1 MALLAVDRKEKDQ
14 GGGLPNNNSSLKR
27 RTSIQE
33 FLSRGGGGGGAKKKM
48 AALRNATAASGN
60 LRTRTSP
67 INAGGAVNILPKT
80 PSITSPPVGQ
90 TSPRRYIIPAS
101 LEGKFTPAQ
110 VSTFQDLFSYY
121 DKDGSGDIS
130 RDELAKVLETLG
142 ESVTDS
148 KLDEMIAEVDQDGD
162 GELSWESPKC
172 PGSSPIMLQLK
183 PRLG

>member
-1 MALLAVDRKEKDQ
+1 MALFAVDRKEKYQ

-110 VSTFQDLFSYY
+110 VSTFQDLRITIRAAPRY
-121 DKDGSGDIS
+121 K
-130 RDELAKVLETLG
+130 RDELARVLETLG

-162 GELSWESPKC
+162 GS
-172 PGSSPIMLQLK
+172 
-183 PRLG
+183 